1 MLQNSGSAPKPDAAG
16 NTCGERRLLPPS
28 SYRTTGAR
36 CGLGLIQPLPALP
49 ASHSSG
55 TDVRLQSENGGCF
68 PCGRS
73 DRCYPRGAAEWP
85 ASRSKKEPMSAASLL
100 LTLRIDFSREFE
112 FFAARAANLYGAF
125 PPGNAAAVIDLHA
138 PLGESKPVKWGA
150 LSPSLPARRKGRSRL
165 QQPAPCDVATRQDR
179 AAYRAS
185 GECAQQSVRTT
196 PPVSS
201 ANDAATLTF
210 VLTHPACLSPLNRG
224 RTTKFGGFRKDTRQ

>member
-1 MLQNSGSAPKPDAAG
+1 MLQNSGSAPKPDATG
-16 NTCGERRLLPPS
+16 STCGERRLLPPS

-36 CGLGLIQPLPALP
+36 CGLGLIQPLSALP

-68 PCGRS
+68 PCLRS

-85 ASRSKKEPMSAASLL
+85 ASRRKKSQCPPRPCSIPYALNFHANLSFFSSCGQPIRGLSAWQCRGSHRLACSPRGKQACQMRRIEPVAARTQKRGIPFAAVGHLRCGSQPRAAS
-100 LTLRIDFSREFE
+100 
-112 FFAARAANLYGAF
+112 
-125 PPGNAAAVIDLHA
+125 
-138 PLGESKPVKWGA
+138 
-150 LSPSLPARRKGRSRL
+150 
-165 QQPAPCDVATRQDR
+165 
-179 AAYRAS
+179 RAS

-196 PPVSS
+196 PPVLS

-224 RTTKFGGFRKDTRQ
+224 RTTKLGGFRKDTRQ